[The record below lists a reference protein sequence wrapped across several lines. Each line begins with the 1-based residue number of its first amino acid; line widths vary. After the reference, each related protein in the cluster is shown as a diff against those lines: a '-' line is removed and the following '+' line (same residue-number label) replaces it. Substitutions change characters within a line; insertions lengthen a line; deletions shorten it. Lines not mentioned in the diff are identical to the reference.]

1 MNGLAFERLVANVL
15 RDYGLVVYRSAAS
28 RGCADLV
35 VLTPGPKEDREAVT
49 VQCKTHGRVKYER
62 IPHESPP

>member
-35 VLTPGPKEDREAVT
+35 VLNPQDSERPYVT
-49 VQCKTHGRVKYER
+49 IQCKKHGRVRAEL
-62 IPHESPP
+62 IAGGQS